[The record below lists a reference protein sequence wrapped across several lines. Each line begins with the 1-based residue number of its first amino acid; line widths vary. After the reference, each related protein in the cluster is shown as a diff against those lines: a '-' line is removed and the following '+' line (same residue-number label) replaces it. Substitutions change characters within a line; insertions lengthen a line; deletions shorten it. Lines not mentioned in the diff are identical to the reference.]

1 MLNMKPWSSGV
12 QKKKKKV
19 QVMIKKKKKKKT
31 NSPYPIP
38 LGSQI
43 CTFSSGLLIGV
54 GSDLE

>member
-12 QKKKKKV
+12 QTEKKKKKSRSWL
-19 QVMIKKKKKKKT
+19 KKKKKT

-43 CTFSSGLLIGV
+43 CTLSSGLLIGV
-54 GSDLE
+54 GIDLE